1 MELGGEKVVFPNARA
16 VVDAVVGGAGN
27 DVGLRGCYVKGV
39 DEIEEGVVVYFVKER
54 TVGLGLL
61 NAVPSDLRDF

>member
-1 MELGGEKVVFPNARA
+1 MGGEKVVFPNAGTI
-16 VVDAVVGGAGN
+16 VDAVVGGAGN

-39 DEIEEGVVVYFVKER
+39 NEIEEGVVVYFVKKR

-61 NAVPSDLRDF
+61 DAVPSNLWDF

>member
-16 VVDAVVGGAGN
+16 VVDAVVGGSSD

-39 DEIEEGVVVYFVKER
+39 DEIEEGVVVYFVK
-54 TVGLGLL
+54 
-61 NAVPSDLRDF
+61 